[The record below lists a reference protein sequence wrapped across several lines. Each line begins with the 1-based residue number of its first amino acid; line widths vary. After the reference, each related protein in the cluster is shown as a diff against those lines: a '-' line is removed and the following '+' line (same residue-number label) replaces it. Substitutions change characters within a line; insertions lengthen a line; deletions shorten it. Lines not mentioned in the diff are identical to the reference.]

1 MTYTVV
7 VADAIGE
14 DTAVESAV
22 FEGLDVDLR
31 VGNVTTSER
40 LVEFAEGAD
49 AILNPPYPTTTRV
62 FESLPSLSVVGV
74 CGIGVDHVDL
84 EAAAAN
90 DVRVLHVPD
99 YCVEEV
105 STHAVTLLLST
116 VRHVTT
122 YDQSVREGSWDWEVG
137 EPIHRLR
144 GQTFGF
150 VGFGQIARR
159 VAEKLEG
166 FSFEQL
172 AYDPYLDEET
182 AAAYGVR
189 RVPFAELLDEAA
201 LVSVH
206 APLTDETAGLF
217 DEAAFRSMD
226 RDAVLVNVSRG
237 EIVDEAALHDA
248 VSRGEIAGAGIDV
261 LADEPPEESP
271 LFDLENVTVTPHAAW
286 YSEEARVEV
295 RRRAARD
302 VRRVLE
308 GDPPENPADT
318 GSR

>member
-1 MTYTVV
+1 M
-7 VADAIGE
+7 
-14 DTAVESAV
+14 

-31 VGNVTTSER
+31 VANVETSER
-40 LVEFAEGAD
+40 LVEFAGDAD
-49 AILNPPYPTTTRV
+49 AILNPPYPTTARV

-84 EAAAAN
+84 EAAATN

-116 VRHVTT
+116 VRRITT
-122 YDQSVREGSWDWEVG
+122 YDQTVRDGSWSWDIG

-150 VGFGQIARR
+150 VGFGRIARR

-166 FSFEQL
+166 FSFELL

-182 AAAYGVR
+182 AEAYGVR
-189 RVPFAELLDEAA
+189 RVPFEELLEEAT
-201 LVSVH
+201 LFSIH

-217 DEAAFRSMD
+217 DEEAFRSMD
-226 RDAVLVNVSRG
+226 NEAVLINVSRG
-237 EIVDEAALHDA
+237 EIVDQDALHDA
-248 VSRGEIAGAGIDV
+248 VSSGEIAGAGIDV
-261 LADEPPEESP
+261 LADEPPGESP
-271 LFDLENVTVTPHAAW
+271 LFELENVTLTPHAAW
-286 YSEEARVEV
+286 YSEEARAEV
-295 RRRAARD
+295 RRHAARD

-308 GDPPENPADT
+308 GEPPENPADT